1 MAASFI
7 PTMETHGTILTSWQE
22 THMSM
27 LCLVTDLRTV
37 ISWAQNQMPNSLN
50 LENIFKAHYLIIL
63 GFSFFVGQVA
73 FSRIYLL

>member
-50 LENIFKAHYLIIL
+50 LENIFKASKYPDKNKARGHHH
-63 GFSFFVGQVA
+63 
-73 FSRIYLL
+73 